1 MIALGC
7 KIDEVRVDGD
17 LEVLIRDLS
26 TFEALGVE
34 AVEIPPHGLDL
45 IANGRLRDA
54 LAREVRNILADF
66 PFRYSVHAPNPI
78 NLMDQ
83 GAKALHAS
91 ALKSTLDFAS
101 MIEAE
106 VVVYHG
112 GRFVPEE
119 CFPVLP
125 YVGEPKWE
133 QKTKMWQQ
141 EIDEVSA
148 LARGYPHLVIGIE
161 NARPYLHY
169 SPYSY
174 AERPDFLK
182 NMILAIGRPNVGVAL
197 DVGHMWM
204 ASKFHRFNFLAGIE
218 QLVPWIK
225 HLHVHDNFGNAVY
238 PHERQQT
245 HQIPLGKGDSH
256 MPIGW
261 GNIPFHELMAKV
273 LPNFQGLIILEL
285 RSRYF
290 RFTRE
295 SLAALRDIVESL
307 TKSNRE
313 ERNRCDF
320 APKIGVERA
329 LCQELRS
336 I

>member
-17 LEVLIRDLS
+17 LEVLIRDLR

-45 IANGRLRDA
+45 IANGRLRDP
-54 LAREVRNILADF
+54 LAKEVRNILADF

-83 GAKALHAS
+83 EEKALHVS
-91 ALKSTLDFAS
+91 ALKATLDFAS
-101 MIEAE
+101 MIGAE

-125 YVGEPKWE
+125 YLDEPKWE

-141 EIDEVSA
+141 EVDEVSE
-148 LARGYPHLVIGIE
+148 LADSYPKLVIGIE
-161 NARPYLHY
+161 NARPYLNY

-182 NMILAIGRPNVGVAL
+182 NMLLAIGRANVGVTL
-197 DVGHMWM
+197 DTGHMWM
-204 ASKFHRFNFLAGIE
+204 ASKYHRFNFLAGID
-218 QLVPWIK
+218 QLLPWVR
-225 HLHVHDNFGNAVY
+225 HLHVHDNFGKAVY
-238 PHERQQT
+238 PHEKQQT

-261 GNIPFHELMAKV
+261 GEIPFDEVMAKV
-273 LPNFQGLIILEL
+273 LRNFEGLIILEL

-290 RFTRE
+290 RFMRE
-295 SLAALRDIVESL
+295 ALAALRDVVESV
-307 TKSNRE
+307 TNCKRE
-313 ERNRCDF
+313 ERKRCEF
-320 APKIGVERA
+320 APNLDVKNA
-329 LCQELRS
+329 LGQELR
-336 I
+336 II